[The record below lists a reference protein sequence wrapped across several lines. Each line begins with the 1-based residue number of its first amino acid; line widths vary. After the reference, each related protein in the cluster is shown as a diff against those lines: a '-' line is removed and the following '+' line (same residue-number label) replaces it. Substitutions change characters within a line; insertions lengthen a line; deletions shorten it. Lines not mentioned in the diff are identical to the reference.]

1 MKKDDV
7 LYVSRLLLGLI
18 MGLVSGYLSTTI
30 SWILIILLGIIVYAS
45 TVPLSLRLV
54 ADDSKT
60 QRRNAILNGMGTYA
74 IFWITGWI
82 LFYNIIY

>member
-1 MKKDDV
+1 MKMEDT
-7 LYVSRLLLGLI
+7 LYVARLFLGLM
-18 MGLVSGYLSTTI
+18 MGLVSGYLSNII
-30 SWILIILLGIIVYAS
+30 SWILIILLGIITYAL

-54 ADDSKT
+54 SENSKT
-60 QRRNAILNGMGTYA
+60 QRRNAALNGVGTYA

>member
-7 LYVSRLLLGLI
+7 LYVSRLLLGLV
-18 MGLVSGYLSTTI
+18 MGFVSGYLSNTL
-30 SWILIILLGIIVYAS
+30 SWILIILLGILAYAS
-45 TVPLSLRLV
+45 TVPISLRLV
-54 ADDSKT
+54 SEDSKT
-60 QRRNAILNGMGTYA
+60 QRRNAVLNGIGTYA